1 MKIPKIIHKI
11 WVGDKPAPT
20 RWINTWV
27 EKHPDWEHILWDNDK
42 VYSRKWI
49 NEKHIGQYTEEGLW
63 HGVADIIRYEILYE
77 YGGIVSGADSICI
90 NPIDE
95 LFDNDYELFVPVDDW
110 GQFIENPTSIEEI
123 RVSPLYASTKGH
135 QFVKKMIEGITK
147 MERVGTP
154 YKSVGNRYTKKMI
167 LKYKPRIKLLPAY
180 HLVPTYKDGTR
191 YKGNGK
197 IYAEHKWG
205 STFHNYD
212 KGV

>member
-11 WVGDKPAPT
+11 WVGDKPAPMK
-20 RWINTWV
+20 WINTWV

-154 YKSVGNRYTKKMI
+154 YKSVGVSWK
-167 LKYKPRIKLLPAY
+167 
-180 HLVPTYKDGTR
+180 
-191 YKGNGK
+191 
-197 IYAEHKWG
+197 
-205 STFHNYD
+205 
-212 KGV
+212 